1 MPDFTD
7 VVDGLL
13 HAETQID
20 ERGVDLT
27 AAAVHEVAAPG
38 RVDFGGDELAEA
50 AFEPCELTRREPDD
64 DYQWWH
70 LDAGQYVVQYNEFFT
85 GDEPMHLQARNKL
98 LARGASHPSLRV
110 DDHLPLVPLS
120 VGGAGIKLKENA
132 RISTLRPLQ
141 VDVDA
146 HPTEDQ
152 HADDQYAEEQY
163 ADDQYADDQ

>member
-1 MPDFTD
+1 MPEFTD

-13 HAETQID
+13 HPETQVD

-27 AAAVHEVAAPG
+27 VAAVHEVAEPG

-50 AFEPCELTRREPDD
+50 DLEPCGLTRREPDD
-64 DYQWWH
+64 EFQWWH

-85 GDEPMHLQARNKL
+85 GEDPMHLQARNKL

-132 RISTLRPLQ
+132 RISTLRPLH
-141 VDVDA
+141 VDV
-146 HPTEDQ
+146 
-152 HADDQYAEEQY
+152 
-163 ADDQYADDQ
+163 DDQYADDQYIEDS

>member
-1 MPDFTD
+1 MTAFTD

-13 HAETQID
+13 HPETQVD

-27 AAAVHEVAAPG
+27 VAAVHEVAAPG

-50 AFEPCELTRREPDD
+50 EFEPRELTRREPED

-85 GDEPMHLQARNKL
+85 GEDPMHLQARNKL

-141 VDVDA
+141 VEV
-146 HPTEDQ
+146 H
-152 HADDQYAEEQY
+152 EQY
-163 ADDQYADDQ
+163 ADEEYVDEQ